1 MEWLTAWLEKR
12 KKTGTLRQLRPVER
26 LGHGHLRQPGVT
38 SSSSPL
44 LDFSSNDYL
53 GLSEH
58 PDLIAASRKA
68 LERYGTGAGA
78 ARLMSGDLSLYHEL
92 EEKIA
97 QLKGKEAGLLLG
109 SGYMANTGVIPA
121 ITGRSDVIF
130 SDRLNH
136 ASIYDGCLLSGA
148 KLKRFHHNDLNHL
161 ESLLKK
167 ERGKHRAL
175 IVVESVYSMDGD
187 TCPLQELVDLKKRY
201 GCLLMVD
208 EAHATGLFGKN
219 GGGLIE
225 DLGVTEGVDIA
236 MGTFGKALGSYGA
249 YIAASKD
256 MVLYLINKARSFVY
270 STALPPA
277 VAAASLAS
285 LKIVQNKPELRQ
297 ELQTK
302 THLFK
307 SLLKEGGIDD
317 DLGPTQIVPVLIGDS
332 NDAVKLANELLD
344 NNIFATAVR
353 PPTVPEG
360 TARIRFSITRHH
372 SNDDIQNAAS
382 ELLRC
387 LNSKQK

>member
-1 MEWLTAWLEKR
+1 MEWLTSWLENR
-12 KKTGTLRQLRPVER
+12 VKKGTLRQLRPVER
-26 LGHGHLRQPGVT
+26 LGHGRLRQIGAA
-38 SSSSPL
+38 SSTQSL

-68 LERYGTGAGA
+68 LEKYGTGAGA

-97 QLKGKEAGLLLG
+97 RLKSKEAGLLFG
-109 SGYMANTGVIPA
+109 NGYMANTGVIPTL
-121 ITGRSDVIF
+121 TGRGDVIF

-148 KLKRFHHNDLNHL
+148 KLKRFNHNDLDHL
-161 ESLLKK
+161 EMLLKK
-167 ERGKHRAL
+167 ERGKSRAL

-187 TCPLQELVDLKKRY
+187 MCPLQELVTLKERY

-208 EAHATGLFGKN
+208 EAHATGLFGNN

-225 DLGVTEGVDIA
+225 ETGVAAGVDIA

-256 MVLYLINKARSFVY
+256 MVLYLLNQARSFVY

-277 VAAASLAS
+277 VAAASLAA
-285 LKIVQNKPELRQ
+285 LEIIRNKPELRR
-297 ELQTK
+297 ELQVK

-307 SLLKEGGIDD
+307 SLLKKGGIDD
-317 DLGPTQIVPVLIGDS
+317 DLGPTQIVPVLVGES
-332 NDAVKLANELLD
+332 HDAVKLATALLE
-344 NNIFATAVR
+344 NNIFATAIR

-360 TARIRFSITRHH
+360 TARIRFSITLHH
-372 SNDDIQNAAS
+372 ADDDIQNAAS
-382 ELLRC
+382 VLLQCRK
-387 LNSKQK
+387 SMQ